1 MRKVYDS
8 DRRTWQ
14 AEGEKDAVSKYAD
27 SDYLNIEVVYPFSV
41 NEVKFNSGLNEDFR
55 NALEQG
61 QSGFEKL

>member
-1 MRKVYDS
+1 M
-8 DRRTWQ
+8 
-14 AEGEKDAVSKYAD
+14 SKYAD